1 MQRRTSAAMAAET
14 AHSVRGARLRRR
26 ATRLLA
32 LAPFSVAV
40 VRWLSSAAAV
50 LWFSSR
56 KANLGKGIMLS
67 SPPKLKDLLREQV

>member
-14 AHSVRGARLRRR
+14 AHSVRGARRRR

-50 LWFSSR
+50 LQFSSR
-56 KANLGKGIMLS
+56 KAKS
-67 SPPKLKDLLREQV
+67 RERHTIIFCLPF

>member
-14 AHSVRGARLRRR
+14 AHSVREARRR

-50 LWFSSR
+50 LRFSSR
-56 KANLGKGIMLS
+56 KANLGKGIQLS
-67 SPPKLKDLLREQV
+67 SVSHFEILKTKF